1 MGSQDTASSDRPVW
15 QQAYQAALLEV
26 DPAKL
31 RDRILAAYAA
41 IQTYQ
46 DEAVNDNSDVDHE
59 AISDA
64 LSNLRVL
71 RREAGLPANDPNEK
85 GPEPL
90 VPDPQ

>member
-1 MGSQDTASSDRPVW
+1 MSKDGQPEW

-31 RDRILAAYAA
+31 GDRILAAYAA
-41 IQTYQ
+41 IH
-46 DEAVNDNSDVDHE
+46 EAAKNNSDLDHE
-59 AISDA
+59 SLSDA

-90 VPDPQ
+90 APDL

>member
-1 MGSQDTASSDRPVW
+1 MSNNRRAEW
-15 QQAYQAALLEV
+15 LEAYQAALLEV

-46 DEAVNDNSDVDHE
+46 DEAAKNNSVVEHE
-59 AISDA
+59 ALADA

-71 RREAGLPANDPNEK
+71 RREAGLTVNDPNED
-85 GPEPL
+85 GPESL
-90 VPDPQ
+90 VPDH